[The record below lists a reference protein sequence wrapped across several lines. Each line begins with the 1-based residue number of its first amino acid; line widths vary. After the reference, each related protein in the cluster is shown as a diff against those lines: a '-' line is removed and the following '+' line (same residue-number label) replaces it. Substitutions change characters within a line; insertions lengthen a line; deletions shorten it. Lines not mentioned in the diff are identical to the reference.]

1 MTKQVNLM
9 NQAELPW
16 VTQTR
21 KRLVFYI
28 EDLETPI
35 GLGVSL
41 FITGLILLSAAIFV
55 IQTYPISSQLR
66 SILAVIDR
74 LIIICFLIEYLIRFW
89 GAEKKIKFIFDFYS
103 LIDLIAILP
112 FLLGAFNIGFIRVL
126 RWFRILRLIRFLDFK
141 ISFLRIETQD
151 GIIFARIIFTL
162 ITIIFIF
169 SGLIYQVEHP
179 INPKT
184 FGTFLDAVYFS
195 VVTMTTVGFGDVTP
209 LSEMG
214 RFLTILMILTGVAL
228 IPWQVGNLIKQF
240 VKTANQVETVCS
252 GCGWSIHDADA
263 LYCKRCGTLLTC
275 PLPSVYLKPDP

>member
-1 MTKQVNLM
+1 MSQT
-9 NQAELPW
+9 ERSGI
-16 VTQTR
+16 TQFC

-28 EDLETPI
+28 EDLETPAGI
-35 GLGVSL
+35 AASFV
-41 FITGLILLSAAIFV
+41 ITASIFLSAAIFV

-66 SILAVIDR
+66 PILEVIDR
-74 LIIICFLIEYLIRFW
+74 GIIICFAIEYLIRLL
-89 GAEKKIKFIFDFYS
+89 GAEKKINFIFDLYS
-103 LIDLIAILP
+103 LIDLVAILP
-112 FLLGAFNIGFIRVL
+112 FLLGSFNIGFIRVL

-141 ISFLRIETQD
+141 ITFLRIQTQD
-151 GIIFARIIFTL
+151 GVIFARILFTL

-179 INPKT
+179 INPEI

-228 IPWQVGNLIKQF
+228 IPWQIGNLIKQF
-240 VKTANQVETVCS
+240 VKTANQVETICS
-252 GCGWSIHDADA
+252 GCGFPSHDPDA
-263 LYCKRCGTLLTC
+263 LYCKRCGTSLTC
-275 PLPSVYLKPDP
+275 SLPSVALKPEL